1 MTPTPQARALALC
14 GAIIAVTLT
23 SVTVMALPSADHFG
37 PEAKRAANVVR
48 QVLPEGWSFFTKSP
62 RDAFVVAYDENGDE
76 VGTAPNAQ
84 PKWAFGLNRTSRLGG
99 IDVDRVMRKLDQAA
113 WQRCDL
119 GVDLAAC
126 AAKLKARTVEIT
138 DQPHSLCGDVT
149 LAKVQPTPWAFRGTD
164 SPIEEVAVVRIQ
176 CTSAFGH

>member
-1 MTPTPQARALALC
+1 MIPTPQARALALC
-14 GAIIAVTLT
+14 GAILAVTLT
-23 SVTVMALPSADHFG
+23 SVTVMALPSADHLRPG
-37 PEAKRAANVVR
+37 AKRAANVVR

-76 VGTAPNAQ
+76 AGTAPNVQ
-84 PKWAFGLNRTSRLGG
+84 PTWAFGLNRTSRLGG
-99 IDVDRVMRKLDQAA
+99 IDIDRVMQKLDHAA
-113 WQRCDL
+113 WQRCEL

-126 AAKLKARTVEIT
+126 TAKLKTQTVRTS
-138 DQPHSLCGDVT
+138 DQAHSLCGDVT

-176 CTSAFGH
+176 CTSAFSH